1 MQFLN
6 TQERLQSFHGLNSFP
21 ESRSIGSSPKDYK
34 YETCT
39 PSMSYRLNH
48 YAGLVIA
55 GCFFGTI
62 STFSAVLRDNNISAF
77 QQSFSRSFFAL
88 LYILVFFYY
97 KKMRFLIDFK
107 ELKYYCLLGL
117 VMSAIGFFENTAVSI
132 GTPVAI
138 VVLLLYTQPVWT
150 TVFGKIFLKE
160 RIDSVKKVAVIISF
174 CGIFLISKVW
184 TISSINYGGFT
195 LSLICGVLLSVEFI
209 MIKELSLKPNHFLV
223 SIFWFYIF
231 RSVFTGVLGFI
242 SGIMTDNLIITGF
255 TFSLSLEMWIL
266 LLLFAFI
273 PMVLGMSLFYNSV
286 KYVPIISV
294 GVILLMEPLSG
305 IVYGYVIL
313 GEGVGLFTV
322 LGGGL
327 ILIASLLVVKR

>member
-1 MQFLN
+1 MP
-6 TQERLQSFHGLNSFP
+6 T
-21 ESRSIGSSPKDYK
+21 
-34 YETCT
+34 
-39 PSMSYRLNH
+39 RLNH

-88 LYILVFFYY
+88 LYIMIVFYY
-97 KKMRFLIDFK
+97 KKINFAIDFK
-107 ELKYYCLLGL
+107 ELKYYSLLGL
-117 VMSAIGFFENTAVSI
+117 VMAAIGFFENTAVSI

-160 RIDSVKKVAVIISF
+160 RIDSVKKVAVIVSF

-184 TISSINYGGFT
+184 TISSVNYGGFA
-195 LSLICGVLLSVEFI
+195 LSLVCGVLLSMEFI
-209 MIKELSLKPNHFLV
+209 MIKELSLKPKHFLV
-223 SIFWFYIF
+223 SIFWFYVF
-231 RSVFTGVLGFI
+231 RSIFTGVLG
-242 SGIMTDNLIITGF
+242 SVSRIMTDNEIITGF
-255 TFSLSLEMWIL
+255 TFSLSFEMWIL

-273 PMVLGMSLFYNSV
+273 PMILGMVLFYNSV
-286 KYVPIISV
+286 KYVPIVSV

-305 IVYGYVIL
+305 IMYGYIIL
-313 GEGVGLFTV
+313 GESVGLFTV